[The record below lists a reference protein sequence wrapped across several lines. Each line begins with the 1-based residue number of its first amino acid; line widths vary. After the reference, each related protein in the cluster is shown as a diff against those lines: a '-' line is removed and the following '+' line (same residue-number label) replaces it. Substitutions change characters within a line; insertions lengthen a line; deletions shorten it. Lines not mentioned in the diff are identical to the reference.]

1 MLLEIYKSWVIVL
14 VLHECIHILFVILFG
29 GKIDSVVIGNFF
41 FIKMKRVAISPIIIS
56 CSVSFEERKDWNLF
70 KKSLILLMPAIVNI
84 IMGIFIGYDHLFIK
98 VFSIFIGINSILP
111 IPYLETDGYLM
122 FKELQ
127 QSFREKKLK

>member
-1 MLLEIYKSWVIVL
+1 MILEIYKSWVIVL
-14 VLHECIHILFVILFG
+14 VLHECIHIFLVILFG
-29 GKIDSVVIGNFF
+29 GKIDRVVIGNFF
-41 FIKMKRVAISPIIIS
+41 FIKMKKVAISPIIIN
-56 CSVSFEERKDWNLF
+56 CSVSFEERKNWNLF

-84 IMGIFIGYDHLFIK
+84 IMGILIGYDHLFIK

-127 QSFREKKLK
+127 QAFREKKLK